1 VVAVCFY
8 SLVVFFE
15 EPILRKRSGAD
26 YEHYYREVPLGY
38 SGERHGATSLT
49 GPENLVA
56 ISTYQFCG
64 IEAHSEVERC

>member
-1 VVAVCFY
+1 
-8 SLVVFFE
+8 LVVFFE
-15 EPILRKRSGAD
+15 EPILRKRFGAD
-26 YEHYYREVPLGY
+26 YEHWEVPLGY

-64 IEAHSEVERC
+64 IEAHSEVERY